1 MSLRVV
7 QISDTHLFANPEG
20 ELLGVRTRTGTEAVI
35 NHVRSAVGDLDL
47 LVISGDLVHEEGEAY
62 QQLRVLLGDWVPL
75 CRVIPGNHDKRNS
88 MAAAFPESPSLLEGR
103 VVFEQK
109 LGNWQLIGLD
119 TLKAGHVEGEIEQP
133 QWEWLEGLLEENA
146 DHPTA
151 IFMHHPA
158 VLIGSGWLDQ
168 LGLIEQDRFQQLVQD
183 SPQVKLVSAGH
194 VHQESTT
201 TIGSAAAYTLPAA
214 SVQFAVGTDEF
225 ALGTESPG
233 YRIIDL
239 EEDGSFT
246 TQVVRVPVS

>member
-1 MSLRVV
+1 MSLRIV
-7 QISDTHLFANPEG
+7 QISDTHLFADPEG

-35 NHVRSAVGDLDL
+35 NHVRSEVGTFDLMI
-47 LVISGDLVHEEGEAY
+47 ISGDLVHEEGAAY
-62 QQLRVLLGDWVPL
+62 EQLRGLLGDWLPL
-75 CRVIPGNHDKRNS
+75 CRVIPGNHDKRGS
-88 MAAAFPESPSLLEGR
+88 LREAFPESYSPLQGD

-109 LGNWQLIGLD
+109 LGDWQLIGLD
-119 TLKAGHVEGEIEQP
+119 TLMAGHVEGEIKER
-133 QWEWLEGLLEENA
+133 QWEWLEGLLTENA
-146 DHPTA
+146 EHPTV

-168 LGLIEQDRFQQLVQD
+168 LGLIESERFQQLVKN

-201 TIGSAAAYTLPAA
+201 TIGHATACTLPAA

-225 ALGTESPG
+225 AVGSESPG

-239 EEDGSFT
+239 EDDGSFVT
-246 TQVVRVPVS
+246 EVVRVPIP

>member
-1 MSLRVV
+1 MSLRIV
-7 QISDTHLFANPEG
+7 QISDTHLFADPEG

-35 NHVRSAVGDLDL
+35 NHVRSEVGTFDLM
-47 LVISGDLVHEEGEAY
+47 VVSGDLVHEEGGAY
-62 QQLRVLLGDWVPL
+62 EQLRGLLGDWLPL
-75 CRVIPGNHDKRNS
+75 CRVIPGNHDKRGS
-88 MAAAFPESPSLLEGR
+88 LRSTFPESHSPLQED

-109 LGNWQLIGLD
+109 LGDWQLIGLD
-119 TLKAGHVEGEIEQP
+119 TLMAGHVEGEIKEL
-133 QWEWLEGLLEENA
+133 QWEWLEGLLTENA
-146 DHPTA
+146 EHPTV

-168 LGLIEQDRFQQLVQD
+168 LGLIESERFQQLVKD

-201 TIGSAAAYTLPAA
+201 TIGHATACTLPAA

-225 ALGTESPG
+225 AVGSEPPG

-239 EEDGSFT
+239 EDDGSFVT
-246 TQVVRVPVS
+246 EVVRVPIP